1 MGSLVLTKGT
11 RHLIKH
17 FQKEFSGG
25 RLKNLREDNIDASGN
40 KIRDVFAATYLDLSD
55 LTNIIKH
62 AHSGRGDKKCLLPDD
77 NSGGQPHLE
86 ARWILFLN
94 SILKKEHHKTIRE
107 AIVKVLDHASYDHI
121 DFDCIESTAQDV
133 FVSDEFDKPETAN
146 PKKYLR
152 IVLATAAMSKYPG
165 DTNLELDPQ
174 GGYTFTLAPP
184 QGNGGPAQG
193 QDSYGT
199 NSDPKPTRD

>member
-17 FQKEFSGG
+17 FQNEFKGS
-25 RLKNLREDNIDASGN
+25 RLKNLREDDILGTGT
-40 KIRDVFAATYLDLSD
+40 KIRDAFADPNVDLSV
-55 LTNIIKH
+55 LTYIIKH
-62 AHSGRGDKKCLLPDD
+62 GHSGRPAPDKRCLLPDD
-77 NSGGQPHLE
+77 NSSGQPHLE

-94 SILKKEHHKTIRE
+94 SILSADHHKEIRE
-107 AIVKVLDHASYDHI
+107 AIVKVLDDTSYDHI
-121 DFDCIESTAQDV
+121 DFDCVESTAQEV

-165 DTNLELDPQ
+165 DPNLELDPQ

-184 QGNGGPAQG
+184 KGKGGPAQG
-193 QDSYGT
+193 GT
-199 NSDPKPTRD
+199 KSDPKPTRD